1 MREQPRRDGLRV
13 TRGVLTVRCDECP
26 RRRTA
31 PTHSTPYSTLSDALL
46 SWTANHLVNAGYTV
60 VALDVEGHG
69 LSGGLRGYVPDFSA
83 VASDIVALLVQTRV
97 RFPGQAVFLFGT
109 SMGGMSALLAALEV
123 QDSGQKLLSGLV
135 LQCPLVRF
143 ARPPPVPLRV
153 LARLIASVLPK
164 LALLP
169 SPAGRGGGPSRVAAL
184 MRADKLAYT
193 GRLRIGTA
201 VALDRA
207 AAQLRS
213 RMHELKLPF
222 LVQHGDGDAVVSLAG
237 SVELAAMAG
246 SGDKAL
252 MRYAGASHNLL
263 HEASATLVA
272 VRRDYLAW
280 LDERVEMSA
289 MSAML

>member
-1 MREQPRRDGLRV
+1 MCIAAASDRSPR
-13 TRGVLTVRCDECP
+13 
-26 RRRTA
+26 
-31 PTHSTPYSTLSDALL
+31 
-46 SWTANHLVNAGYTV
+46 WTANHLVNAGYSV

-69 LSGGLRGYVPDFSA
+69 LSAGLRGYVPDFSA
-83 VASDIVALLVQTRV
+83 VASDIVALLVQTRA
-97 RFPGQAVFLFGT
+97 RFPGQAVFLFGE

-123 QDSGQKLLSGLV
+123 QHTGQKLLSGLV

-143 ARPPPVPLRV
+143 AHPPPFVVRV
-153 LARLIASVLPK
+153 FARLIAIVLPT

-169 SPAGRGGGPSRVAAL
+169 SPAGRGGGPKGIAAL

-207 AAQLRS
+207 ATQLRAH
-213 RMHELKLPF
+213 MHELKLPF
-222 LVQHGDGDAVVSLAG
+222 LVQHGDGDAVVSIAG
-237 SVELAAMAG
+237 SVELATLAG
-246 SGDKAL
+246 SVDKAL
-252 MRYAGASHNLL
+252 MQYAGASHNLL

-280 LDERVEMSA
+280 LDERVELSA